1 MKKLIISYIFCLF
14 FIHSINPIINDGKQI
29 EDIAEIVLNN
39 DLKIDEWEVTIK
51 EKMDQ
56 DQAKNIINKLKKNF
70 SLTEKENQN
79 SIIYSFTNA
88 QITSEIVERYNVII
102 PKKHNNKIEV
112 LAVLTGDTWNNDVK
126 TNYNQRYN
134 WMTTELFTNLSR
146 SYTCLTTEFNGIIDN
161 DYFSSYIREILN
173 VQNFKTQIDKNENS
187 MLDTVV
193 YGYTPLW
200 SQKVTVKDIPMN
212 LQMATIKDEIGAVKF
227 ILGTP
232 ILINEY

>member
-1 MKKLIISYIFCLF
+1 MKKSIVSYIFCLF
-14 FIHSINPIINDGKQI
+14 FIHSINPMINAGKQL

-39 DLKIDEWEVTIK
+39 DLKNEELEVTTK
-51 EKMDQ
+51 EKVDQ
-56 DQAKNIINKLKKNF
+56 EQGKDIINKLKKSF
-70 SLTEKENQN
+70 SLTKKENQN
-79 SIIYSFTNA
+79 SIIYSFTNG

-102 PKKHNNKIEV
+102 PKKHNNEV
-112 LAVLTGDTWNNDVK
+112 EVIAVLKGDTWNSDVK
-126 TNYNQRYN
+126 TNYNQSYN
-134 WMTTELFTNLSR
+134 WMITELFTDISL
-146 SYTCLTTEFNGIIDN
+146 SYTCLTTAFNGIIDYN
-161 DYFSSYIREILN
+161 YVSCYIREILN

>member
-79 SIIYSFTNA
+79 SIIYSFTNG

-173 VQNFKTQIDKNENS
+173 VQNFKTQIDKNEKTT
-187 MLDTVV
+187 LDTVV

-200 SQKVTVKDIPMN
+200 SHKVTVKDTPMN
-212 LQMATIKDEIGAVKF
+212 LQMATIKDETGALKF
-227 ILGTP
+227 IVGTP